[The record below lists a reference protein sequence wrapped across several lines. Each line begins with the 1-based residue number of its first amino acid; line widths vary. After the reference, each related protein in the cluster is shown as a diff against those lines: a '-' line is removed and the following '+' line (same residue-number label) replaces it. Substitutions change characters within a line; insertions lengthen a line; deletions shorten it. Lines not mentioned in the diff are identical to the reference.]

1 MRKMKKFVAVGLSA
15 MMLAGTFVACGEK
28 EDSTTTAK
36 QNNGSEANGGTVEA
50 TDVKLTVWGPQEEQE
65 FLKTQ
70 CKAFDEAHA
79 EWNIEFTY
87 GVCSEG
93 DAKDTVTK
101 DLDAAADV
109 F

>member
-1 MRKMKKFVAVGLSA
+1 MKKFVAVGLSA

-70 CKAFDEAHA
+70 CEAFDEAHA
-79 EWNIEFTY
+79 EWEINFRR
-87 GVCSEG
+87 
-93 DAKDTVTK
+93 
-101 DLDAAADV
+101 
-109 F
+109 